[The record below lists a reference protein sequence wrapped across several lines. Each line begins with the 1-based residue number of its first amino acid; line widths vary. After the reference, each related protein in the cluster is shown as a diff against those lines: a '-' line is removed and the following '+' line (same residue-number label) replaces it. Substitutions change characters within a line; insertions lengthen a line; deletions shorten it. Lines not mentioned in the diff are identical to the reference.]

1 MYSNFRLKESR
12 WVLKLYYLSL
22 LFFPMYIQILSLY
35 QEDEIDA
42 ILKLNN
48 LTQQLQNLTHL
59 EIDSPAS
66 SVRFTISILQQLS
79 MLETLTFNNMTIY
92 YPDDYNDVED
102 FLERGGAPLMNCRLK
117 HLNIQMLTDKGEEY
131 YSVSDDKN
139 RAVMNMSVYLAVEQ
153 TNRVL
158 QLLIQ
163 SCPAL
168 ETFYLHGLV
177 DPWIAVDGT

>member
-1 MYSNFRLKESR
+1 
-12 WVLKLYYLSL
+12 
-22 LFFPMYIQILSLY
+22 MYIQILSLY

-92 YPDDYNDVED
+92 YPSDYNDVED
-102 FLERGGAPLMNCRLK
+102 FLERGGAPLMNCR
-117 HLNIQMLTDKGEEY
+117 QMLTDKGGEY

-168 ETFYLHGLV
+168 ETFYLYGLV